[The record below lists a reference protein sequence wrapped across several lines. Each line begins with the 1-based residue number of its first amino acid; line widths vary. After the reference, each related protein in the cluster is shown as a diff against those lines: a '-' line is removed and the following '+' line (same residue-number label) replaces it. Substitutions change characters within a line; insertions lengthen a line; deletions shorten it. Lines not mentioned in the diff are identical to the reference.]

1 MRLKELKQLVE
12 ISYKEFKKST
22 DASPKQKIG
31 NSVRMIH
38 KKINEISQLVKYSS
52 RLKNEVGINEE
63 YGKTIG
69 KHMTKISEKLNHLS
83 NQFRNLS
90 N

>member
-1 MRLKELKQLVE
+1 MKLKELRQLVE
-12 ISYKEFKKST
+12 ISYRDFKKST

-31 NSVRMIH
+31 NSIKLIH

-52 RLKNEVGINEE
+52 KLKEEMGVNEE
-63 YGKTIG
+63 YSKAVGNS
-69 KHMTKISEKLNHLS
+69 MTKISEKLIDLS
-83 NQFRNLS
+83 NRFKKLN